1 MGPIPPNETKH
12 FIQFAGSIVLSENS
26 LQDIAVKSQD
36 LGLSLNPDE
45 VKVISEMVNMM
56 GENKTPSN
64 MEIAAIMTRKVI
76 ALFCNFLCS
85 AFKTVQLC
93 SVYTFLNKHRA
104 IIVKDKLFE
113 YLFGKR
119 KYKLPNRSPI

>member
-1 MGPIPPNETKH
+1 M
-12 FIQFAGSIVLSENS
+12 
-26 LQDIAVKSQD
+26 
-36 LGLSLNPDE
+36 GLSLNPDE

-76 ALFCNFLCS
+76 ALFCNFICS
-85 AFKTVQLC
+85 AFKTVQLF
-93 SVYTFLNKHRA
+93 SVYTFFLNKHRA

-113 YLFGKR
+113 SLFGKR